1 MDESS
6 HALSFHSP
14 FCDSLRVLIFV
25 LTIRSVYL
33 GAYFYFTKHFEST
46 VFYLFLTSSFAA
58 GKQQRDVLALFS
70 KMRTLSFGKSEIF
83 QHRPVLGTQV
93 YDQMGA
99 IGSNTVN
106 LSLGLIC
113 SFQNW
118 DFSFKIGYIFKF
130 YRIVLM
136 FLLSKKTR

>member
-1 MDESS
+1 M
-6 HALSFHSP
+6 
-14 FCDSLRVLIFV
+14 
-25 LTIRSVYL
+25 

-46 VFYLFLTSSFAA
+46 GFLFVCLFFLIGSLAA
-58 GKQQRDVLALFS
+58 EKQQRDVLALIS
-70 KMRTLSFGKSEIF
+70 KMRTLRFGKSEIF

-99 IGSNTVN
+99 IGNNIVN

-113 SFQNW
+113 SFQSW

-130 YRIVLM
+130 YIIVLM
-136 FLLSKKTR
+136 FLLRKKNK